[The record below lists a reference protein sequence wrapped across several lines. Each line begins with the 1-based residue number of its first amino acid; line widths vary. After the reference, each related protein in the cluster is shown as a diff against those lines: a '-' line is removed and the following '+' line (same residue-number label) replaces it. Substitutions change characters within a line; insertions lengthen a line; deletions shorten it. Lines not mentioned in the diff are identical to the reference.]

1 MSNIFNNNKKEIKKK
16 ARIREKRRMV
26 QLQTHVYRDLSFNRD
41 ATAIQWRKNDC
52 LKTMLDALEIH
63 MERK

>member
-16 ARIREKRRMV
+16 ARIMGKKRMV
-26 QLQTHVYRDLSFNRD
+26 QLQTHVYMDLIYNRD

-52 LKTMLDALEIH
+52 LKTMLDQLEIH
-63 MERK
+63 MERN